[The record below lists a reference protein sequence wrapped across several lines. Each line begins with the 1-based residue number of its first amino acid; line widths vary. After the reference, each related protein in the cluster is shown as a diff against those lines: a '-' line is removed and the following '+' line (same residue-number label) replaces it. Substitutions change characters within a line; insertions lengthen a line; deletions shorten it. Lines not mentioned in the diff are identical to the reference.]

1 MLESDGLDLD
11 EAACENKLIVALGY
25 ENKAEKSGGNI
36 EIMGSVNK
44 AMKAVQGP
52 AALTLREKMK
62 KLYGHVKITGDNLK
76 LLEWKS
82 ASNGEAHF
90 ASSEKALKNLEMTLL
105 EILGQDKNHLDLL
118 YPLLT
123 RDRESISDYLDEEHQ
138 IGFHSMLS

>member
-1 MLESDGLDLD
+1 
-11 EAACENKLIVALGY
+11 
-25 ENKAEKSGGNI
+25 
-36 EIMGSVNK
+36 MGSVNK

-62 KLYGHVKITGDNLK
+62 KLYGHVKINGNNLK

-105 EILGQDKNHLDLL
+105 DPRSGQESLGPALPFVN
-118 YPLLT
+118 T
-123 RDRESISDYLDEEHQ
+123 RS
-138 IGFHSMLS
+138 